1 MPVKIG
7 TQSSGR
13 RLPLAQAPRN
23 EALKRVLDSG
33 GAKAYTWQESR
44 RAVPAHNKVDT
55 NIVQLQ
61 SYVKK
66 IEARLARLETRDFDL
81 HGRRTINAAD
91 ALKAQDYVTL
101 AQLNSTI
108 QSLPQIPPDPY
119 KNFIAVSS
127 SGLNI
132 LVGNLLIN
140 SVKVLGQQ
148 GAAVATVSGVAG
160 GTYTATE
167 QGMLNNLVI
176 AVDALISRLQDHGII
191 LWEASANVTKVSLG
205 VLNY

>member
-1 MPVKIG
+1 
-7 TQSSGR
+7 
-13 RLPLAQAPRN
+13 
-23 EALKRVLDSG
+23 
-33 GAKAYTWQESR
+33 
-44 RAVPAHNKVDT
+44 VDT

-81 HGRRTINAAD
+81 HGRRAINASD

-108 QSLPQIPPDPY
+108 QSLPQIPSDPY

-191 LWEASANVTKVSLG
+191 L
-205 VLNY
+205 

>member
-1 MPVKIG
+1 M
-7 TQSSGR
+7 
-13 RLPLAQAPRN
+13 
-23 EALKRVLDSG
+23 
-33 GAKAYTWQESR
+33 
-44 RAVPAHNKVDT
+44 DT

-191 LWEASANVTKVSLG
+191 L
-205 VLNY
+205 